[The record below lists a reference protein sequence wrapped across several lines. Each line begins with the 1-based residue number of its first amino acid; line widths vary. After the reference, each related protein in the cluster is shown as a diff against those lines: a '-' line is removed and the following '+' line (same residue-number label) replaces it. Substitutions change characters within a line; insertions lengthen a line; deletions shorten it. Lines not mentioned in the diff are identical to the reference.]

1 MRMTRRIFLAAAG
14 ATSTSA
20 LLAGCGWDSIGE
32 EQGSDRGQASLVGV
46 A

>member
-1 MRMTRRIFLAAAG
+1 MRMTRRILLAAAAG
-14 ATSTSA
+14 ATSA
-20 LLAGCGWDSIGE
+20 LLAGCGWDSTDE